1 MSAQLQL
8 FDRESLWEMGI
19 AEKCVRG
26 RGDCRY
32 QPCTVAQGV
41 RCCAA
46 CMKCVKPCD
55 KAGKEKHGRVRR

>member
-8 FDRESLWEMGI
+8 FGREQLWTMGI

-26 RGDCRY
+26 RGICRY

-46 CMKCVKPCD
+46 CMRCVKPCD
-55 KAGKEKHGRVRR
+55 KARKGRHD